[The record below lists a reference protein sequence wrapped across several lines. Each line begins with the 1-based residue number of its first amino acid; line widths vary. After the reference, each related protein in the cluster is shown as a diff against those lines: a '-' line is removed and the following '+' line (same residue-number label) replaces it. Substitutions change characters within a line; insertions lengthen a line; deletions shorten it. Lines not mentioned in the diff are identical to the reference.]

1 MKKIIFCLVTL
12 GLMATGAQAQN
23 KASLDQLLQEV
34 RQAAT
39 ESSKE
44 NQQRINEFKQQ
55 RNQQSQLLSQA
66 RAKLQALE
74 ARTEELKTEFDE
86 NEILLADLETTL
98 AERSGNLGEMQ
109 GTVKVLAGDLRSAI
123 QESLTSAELDNDRLE
138 FLNNLA
144 SQTKLPNIKELREL
158 WYTLQHEIVAEG
170 KISKFNA
177 KVRDEAGEIETD
189 VPVTRVGVFNAFDD
203 KGNFLV
209 WKAADQTGT
218 GEGELQRLLK
228 QPSSKFTSMAKNFV
242 NAGEGELVQTPID
255 YTRGTIL
262 QLVVQ
267 TPSIEEKVK
276 QGGVVGYVI
285 LALGALGLI
294 LGLIKFFML
303 LASGSKIKSQL
314 KKKQPNQN
322 NALGRIMT
330 VYTDNPDSDV
340 ETMELKLDEAIIRE
354 TGPLESGLP
363 FIKVLYVIAP
373 LLGLLGTVVGMIQT
387 FQMITLM
394 GTGDPK
400 SMAGGISMALVT
412 TVLGLVVA
420 IPLTVLHSILQ
431 SMAKKQT
438 QVLEEQSAGIIANM
452 AEK

>member
-1 MKKIIFCLVTL
+1 MKKLMICLLTL

-23 KASLDQLLQEV
+23 KASLDQLLKEV
-34 RQAAT
+34 REAAT
-39 ESSKE
+39 QSSKE
-44 NQQRINEFKQQ
+44 NQQRINEFKQK

-74 ARTEELKTEFDE
+74 ARTEELKAEFDE

-123 QESLTSAELDNDRLE
+123 QESLTSAEIDNERLT
-138 FLNNLA
+138 FLNELA
-144 SQTKLPNIKELREL
+144 AQTKLPNIKELRDL
-158 WYTLQHEIVAEG
+158 WYYMQQEIVAEG
-170 KISKFNA
+170 NISKFNA
-177 KVRDEAGEIETD
+177 KVRDERGEIEPS

-203 KGNFLV
+203 QGNFLV

-228 QPSSKFTSMAKNFV
+228 QPSSKFSSMAKNFV
-242 NAGEGELVQTPID
+242 NAGEGELVQTPVD

-267 TPSIEEKVK
+267 TPSIQEKVK

-285 LALGALGLI
+285 LSLGALGLI

-322 NALGRIMT
+322 NALGRIMS
-330 VYTDNPDSDV
+330 VYTENPDADV